1 MWTIVLLAV
10 DRVAA
15 VLAPFFYATRV
26 KVWYGKAAGA
36 VVVFYSSIMVVIMNT
51 TTNQVTVLSKG
62 CKTITNAVTIIG
74 RN

>member
-1 MWTIVLLAV
+1 MLYGISTSLVIRSTMWTIVLLAV

-51 TTNQVTVLSKG
+51 TTNQVTVLSW
-62 CKTITNAVTIIG
+62 
-74 RN
+74 